1 MRGGPPW
8 RMGRA
13 APAPRD
19 VLLPMGLADFE
30 YRHLAGCPRW
40 RQLTGRHVPRKAF
53 TAPTP
58 ERMAALKGVYP
69 GGTCFIIGTAPSL
82 RQLDLSRL
90 NGRHC
95 FSVNRGHDLRE
106 QGLERLTG
114 YVIADQLAFDDYG
127 ARIDTSRIGHL
138 FIRSTV
144 SRIPPAMLDVAVV
157 YEAIRSPRLFRGY
170 LQEDPV
176 AGLYTGHTVVLDAI
190 QLAAFMGFTRLAVIG
205 VDLEFQSRDLHFYS
219 SSQREVSHSQAH
231 SQRYAGKMAKGMAV
245 AHRLLARRGV
255 ELVNAG
261 RSDRLTMLPHVP
273 FESLTA

>member
-1 MRGGPPW
+1 
-8 RMGRA
+8 
-13 APAPRD
+13 
-19 VLLPMGLADFE
+19 MGLAEFE
-30 YRHLAGCPRW
+30 YRYLAGCPRW

-58 ERMAALKGVYP
+58 ERMAALGGVYP

-82 RQLDLSRL
+82 REFDLSRL

-106 QGLERLTG
+106 RGLERLTG

-127 ARIDTSRIGHL
+127 ALIDISRIDHL

-144 SRIPPAMLDVAVV
+144 SRIPDAMLEKAVI

-170 LQEDPV
+170 LQER
-176 AGLYTGHTVVLDAI
+176 AERGLYTGHTVVLDAI

-205 VDLEFQSRDLHFYS
+205 VDLDFQPKDLHFYS
-219 SSQREVSHSQAH
+219 SSQREVNHSLAH

-245 AHRLLARRGV
+245 AHRLLAQRGV

-261 RSDRLTMLPHVP
+261 RSDRLTMLPYVP
-273 FESLTA
+273 FESLAS